1 MYSFPHCF
9 YYPSVIAPVHLTRCI
24 LSLHY
29 LPGLWRLLIW
39 CWCTRNIVSRVLYK
53 KITHSIS
60 HRRVLFC
67 SQFFLLTVLDINIC
81 RYMFVICFTFC
92 LRVCAVLRILFR
104 VSRKRTNPL
113 INCWSSCLLLVWY
126 ISHLQQRMYVIVWKY
141 SLPMSLVNFIYWY
154 SNHIITKPGS
164 WVM

>member
-9 YYPSVIAPVHLTRCI
+9 YYPSVIATLHLTRCI
-24 LSLHY
+24 LILNY
-29 LPGLWRLLIW
+29 LPGLWHLLIW

-53 KITHSIS
+53 IIIHSIS
-60 HRRVLFC
+60 HSFDLFTDNFC
-67 SQFFLLTVLDINIC
+67 CWLFWILISADT
-81 RYMFVICFTFC
+81 FVVCFTFC

-141 SLPMSLVNFIYWY
+141 SLPISLVNFIY
-154 SNHIITKPGS
+154 SNHMVTKPGS